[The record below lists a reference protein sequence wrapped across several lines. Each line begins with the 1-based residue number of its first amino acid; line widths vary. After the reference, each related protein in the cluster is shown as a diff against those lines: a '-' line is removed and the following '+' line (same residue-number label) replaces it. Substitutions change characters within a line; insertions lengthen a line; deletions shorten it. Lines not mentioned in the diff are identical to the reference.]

1 MACFNANFCDT
12 VSSTDSRQ
20 AISELVIFANI
31 KVLKSTLFFLKEK
44 NIDKKS
50 STLIIKSIVVLPLL
64 TFVLTP
70 KIVIEKV
77 KPAP

>member
-31 KVLKSTLFFLKEK
+31 KVLKSTLFFLKER

-50 STLIIKSIVVLPLL
+50 SSWIIKSIVVLPLL

-77 KPAP
+77 KPVP